1 MAFVVAVDGP
11 SGVGKGTLAKRI
23 ARHYGWDFLDTGALY
38 RAVGLAALAGGVD
51 LGDSERLAALAHGID
66 PALLDDPALRDEE
79 VGQAASLVAADPAV
93 RQALL
98 DFQQRFAQSPP
109 NGVGAVIDGRDI
121 GTVICPQAQVK
132 LFLSAS
138 QKTRALRRA
147 GQLGLA
153 GDAAELARITRDM
166 EARDVRDAGRAAAP
180 LKAAPDAHLLDTTNL
195 DIDST
200 FRAAL
205 AIIEDH
211 PAFLKG
217 TAPRSQ

>member
-1 MAFVVAVDGP
+1 MAFIVAVDGP
-11 SGVGKGTLAKRI
+11 SGVGKGTLARRI

-38 RAVGLAALAGGVD
+38 RAVGLAALARGVD
-51 LGDSERLAALAHGID
+51 LCDSERLAALAHGID
-66 PALLDDPALRDEE
+66 PTLLDDPALRDEG
-79 VGQAASLVAADPAV
+79 VGQAASRVAADPAV
-93 RQALL
+93 RRALL

-109 NGVGAVIDGRDI
+109 GGVGAAIDGRDV

-138 QKTRALRRA
+138 RQARAMRRA
-147 GQLGLA
+147 GQLGCA
-153 GDAAELARITRDM
+153 GDAAQVARITRDM
-166 EARDVRDAGRAAAP
+166 EERDARDASRAASP

-205 AIIEDH
+205 AIIDDH
-211 PAFLKG
+211 PALLKG
-217 TAPRSQ
+217 TASR

>member
-11 SGVGKGTLAKRI
+11 SGVGKGTLARRI

-38 RAVGLAALAGGVD
+38 RAVGLAALTADVD
-51 LGDSERLAALAHGID
+51 LGQSARLAELARGID
-66 PALLDDPALRDEE
+66 PTLLDDPALREE
-79 VGQAASLVAADPAV
+79 GVGQAASRVAADPAV

-98 DFQQRFAQSPP
+98 DFQQRFAQEPP
-109 NGVGAVIDGRDI
+109 GGVGAVLDGRDI
-121 GTVICPQAQVK
+121 GTVICPHAQVK

-138 QKTRALRRA
+138 PTARARRRA
-147 GQLGLA
+147 RQLGVE
-153 GDAAELARITRDM
+153 GDAAALARITRAM
-166 EARDVRDAGRAAAP
+166 EERDARDAGRTAAP
-180 LKAAPDAHLLDTTNL
+180 LRAAPDAHLLDTTNL

-211 PAFLKG
+211 PGL
-217 TAPRSQ
+217 

>member
-11 SGVGKGTLAKRI
+11 SGVGKGTLARRI

-38 RAVGLAALAGGVD
+38 RAVGLAALTADVD
-51 LGDSERLAALAHGID
+51 LGQSARLAELARGID
-66 PALLDDPALRDEE
+66 PTLLDDPALREE
-79 VGQAASLVAADPAV
+79 GVGQAASRVAADPAV

-98 DFQQRFAQSPP
+98 DFQQRFAQEPP
-109 NGVGAVIDGRDI
+109 GGVGAVLDGRDI
-121 GTVICPQAQVK
+121 GTVICPHAQVK

-138 QKTRALRRA
+138 PAARARRRA
-147 GQLGLA
+147 RQLGVE
-153 GDAAELARITRDM
+153 GDAAALARITRAM
-166 EARDVRDAGRAAAP
+166 EERDARDAGRTAAP
-180 LKAAPDAHLLDTTNL
+180 LRAAPDAHLLDTTNL

-211 PAFLKG
+211 PGL
-217 TAPRSQ
+217 